1 VKNEVVELKPGLKRA
16 RLVKDENIKEEE
28 MNFSGSPR
36 AFCIVSRF
44 PYFYLHFDV
53 LVEILGEIHFQKF
66 SLDQRIK
73 MFESPVLVHNND
85 KSNFLFFIFY
95 FLFFLFYIFY
105 YLFFIFFLF
114 FIFYFFY
121 FF

>member
-1 VKNEVVELKPGLKRA
+1 MVELKPGLRKA
-16 RLVKDENIKEEE
+16 EISKDGIKKEEE
-28 MNFSGSPR
+28 MDFSGSPR

-53 LVEILGEIHFQKF
+53 LIEILGEIHFQKF

-73 MFESPVLVHNND
+73 MFESPVLTPNQ
-85 KSNFLFFIFY
+85 KS
-95 FLFFLFYIFY
+95 
-105 YLFFIFFLF
+105 IFFF
-114 FIFYFFY
+114 FNFFFT